1 MDEAWITAEGCEGL
15 VSVIIPTYN
24 RAAII
29 QEALDSVYQQTY
41 RPIEVIVVDDG
52 SSDGTENIVKT
63 WAEGHKVESGFTV
76 EYLSQ
81 KNMGAQAAR
90 NRGTRA
96 SQGQFIQFLDSDDLL
111 LKEKLV
117 RAVQLFQSR
126 SVDMVY
132 SQTAVCELGSDEYS
146 SIIGEEFQ
154 GRSSDIPEYT
164 WHTSGPVYRRS
175 MLQEMGPWLEKLT
188 GCQDWEYCTRAKLTA
203 HSLYFDSYIGSIFR
217 KHDRQRVSRRH
228 VEYDY
233 TRSAEQAY
241 DHIYTL
247 ARRQGDLDAELG
259 ARMARL
265 YLFRALEYR
274 NHGYEEEAQ
283 RCIGKAKRDPAHT
296 DITWF
301 LATLCHHVTHP
312 AVTKLIRELLRVR
325 NSIQK
330 TVSV

>member
-90 NRGTRA
+90 NRGTCA

-132 SQTAVCELGSDEYS
+132 S
-146 SIIGEEFQ
+146 
-154 GRSSDIPEYT
+154 
-164 WHTSGPVYRRS
+164 
-175 MLQEMGPWLEKLT
+175 
-188 GCQDWEYCTRAKLTA
+188 
-203 HSLYFDSYIGSIFR
+203 
-217 KHDRQRVSRRH
+217 
-228 VEYDY
+228 
-233 TRSAEQAY
+233 
-241 DHIYTL
+241 
-247 ARRQGDLDAELG
+247 
-259 ARMARL
+259 
-265 YLFRALEYR
+265 
-274 NHGYEEEAQ
+274 
-283 RCIGKAKRDPAHT
+283 
-296 DITWF
+296 
-301 LATLCHHVTHP
+301 
-312 AVTKLIRELLRVR
+312 
-325 NSIQK
+325 
-330 TVSV
+330 